1 MLEELKM
8 PIAQLKEDI
17 DGVWSRLEP
26 DAIQKK
32 IDEKNKLTEADGF
45 WDDHE
50 KAEKVMAEIRKL
62 KNEIKKDPET
72 FRKQVAAI
80 KSLSSMMNP
89 MQRAKLESLLRML
102 EE

>member
-1 MLEELKM
+1 MNNKSIM
-8 PIAQLKEDI
+8 DMARQL
-17 DGVWSRLEP
+17 GLPV
-26 DAIQKK
+26 
-32 IDEKNKLTEADGF
+32 TEANIEDVSSMSQQQR
-45 WDDHE
+45 E
-50 KAEKVMAEIRKL
+50 AEIRKL

>member
-1 MLEELKM
+1 MN
-8 PIAQLKEDI
+8 
-17 DGVWSRLEP
+17 
-26 DAIQKK
+26 
-32 IDEKNKLTEADGF
+32 NKSIMDMARQQGLPVTEANIEDVSSMSQQQM
-45 WDDHE
+45 E
-50 KAEKVMAEIRKL
+50 AEIRKL

>member
-1 MLEELKM
+1 MNNKSIM
-8 PIAQLKEDI
+8 DMARQL
-17 DGVWSRLEP
+17 GLPV
-26 DAIQKK
+26 
-32 IDEKNKLTEADGF
+32 TEANIEDVSSMSQQQM
-45 WDDHE
+45 E
-50 KAEKVMAEIRKL
+50 AEIRKL

-89 MQRAKLESLLRML
+89 MQRAKLESLLRMI

>member
-1 MLEELKM
+1 MNNKSIM
-8 PIAQLKEDI
+8 DMARQL
-17 DGVWSRLEP
+17 GLPV
-26 DAIQKK
+26 
-32 IDEKNKLTEADGF
+32 TEANIEDVCSMSQQQM
-45 WDDHE
+45 E
-50 KAEKVMAEIRKL
+50 AEIRKL

>member
-1 MLEELKM
+1 MNNKSIMEAN
-8 PIAQLKEDI
+8 IED
-17 DGVWSRLEP
+17 VSSMSQQQME
-26 DAIQKK
+26 
-32 IDEKNKLTEADGF
+32 
-45 WDDHE
+45 
-50 KAEKVMAEIRKL
+50 AEIRKL

>member
-1 MLEELKM
+1 M
-8 PIAQLKEDI
+8 ARQL
-17 DGVWSRLEP
+17 GLPV
-26 DAIQKK
+26 
-32 IDEKNKLTEADGF
+32 TEANIEDVSSMSQQQM
-45 WDDHE
+45 E
-50 KAEKVMAEIRKL
+50 AEIRKL

-72 FRKQVAAI
+72 FRKQVASI

>member
-1 MLEELKM
+1 MNNKSIM
-8 PIAQLKEDI
+8 DMARQL
-17 DGVWSRLEP
+17 GLPV
-26 DAIQKK
+26 
-32 IDEKNKLTEADGF
+32 TEANIEDVSSMGQQQM
-45 WDDHE
+45 E
-50 KAEKVMAEIRKL
+50 AEIRKL

>member
-1 MLEELKM
+1 MNNKSIM
-8 PIAQLKEDI
+8 DMARQL
-17 DGVWSRLEP
+17 GLPV
-26 DAIQKK
+26 
-32 IDEKNKLTEADGF
+32 TEANIEDVSSMSQQQM
-45 WDDHE
+45 E
-50 KAEKVMAEIRKL
+50 AEIRKL

-102 EE
+102 ED

>member
-1 MLEELKM
+1 MNNKSIM
-8 PIAQLKEDI
+8 DMARQL
-17 DGVWSRLEP
+17 GLPV
-26 DAIQKK
+26 
-32 IDEKNKLTEADGF
+32 TEANIEDVSSMSQQQM
-45 WDDHE
+45 E
-50 KAEKVMAEIRKL
+50 AEIRKL

-89 MQRAKLESLLRML
+89 MQRAKLESLLRMH

>member
-1 MLEELKM
+1 M
-8 PIAQLKEDI
+8 ARQL
-17 DGVWSRLEP
+17 GLPV
-26 DAIQKK
+26 
-32 IDEKNKLTEADGF
+32 TEANIEDVSSMSQQQL
-45 WDDHE
+45 E
-50 KAEKVMAEIRKL
+50 AEIRRL

>member
-1 MLEELKM
+1 MNNKSIM
-8 PIAQLKEDI
+8 DIARQL
-17 DGVWSRLEP
+17 GLPV
-26 DAIQKK
+26 
-32 IDEKNKLTEADGF
+32 TEANIEDVSSMSQQQM
-45 WDDHE
+45 E
-50 KAEKVMAEIRKL
+50 AEIRKL

>member
-1 MLEELKM
+1 MNNKSILDM
-8 PIAQLKEDI
+8 ARQL
-17 DGVWSRLEP
+17 GLPV
-26 DAIQKK
+26 
-32 IDEKNKLTEADGF
+32 TEANIEDVSSMSQQQM
-45 WDDHE
+45 E
-50 KAEKVMAEIRKL
+50 AEIRKL

>member
-1 MLEELKM
+1 MNNKSIM
-8 PIAQLKEDI
+8 DMARQL
-17 DGVWSRLEP
+17 GLPV
-26 DAIQKK
+26 
-32 IDEKNKLTEADGF
+32 TEANIEDVSSMSQQQT
-45 WDDHE
+45 E
-50 KAEKVMAEIRKL
+50 AEIRKL

>member
-1 MLEELKM
+1 M
-8 PIAQLKEDI
+8 ARQL
-17 DGVWSRLEP
+17 GLPV
-26 DAIQKK
+26 
-32 IDEKNKLTEADGF
+32 TEANIEDVSSMSQQQL
-45 WDDHE
+45 E
-50 KAEKVMAEIRKL
+50 AEIRKL

-89 MQRAKLESLLRML
+89 MQRVKLESLLRML

>member
-1 MLEELKM
+1 MNNKSIM
-8 PIAQLKEDI
+8 DMARQL
-17 DGVWSRLEP
+17 GLPV
-26 DAIQKK
+26 
-32 IDEKNKLTEADGF
+32 TEANIEDVSSMSQQQM
-45 WDDHE
+45 E
-50 KAEKVMAEIRKL
+50 AEIRKL

-89 MQRAKLESLLRML
+89 MQRAKLESLLRIL

>member
-1 MLEELKM
+1 MNNKSIM
-8 PIAQLKEDI
+8 DMARQL
-17 DGVWSRLEP
+17 GLPV
-26 DAIQKK
+26 
-32 IDEKNKLTEADGF
+32 TEANIEDVSSMSQQQM
-45 WDDHE
+45 E
-50 KAEKVMAEIRKL
+50 AEIRKL

-89 MQRAKLESLLRML
+89 MQRAKLEILLRML

>member
-1 MLEELKM
+1 MN
-8 PIAQLKEDI
+8 
-17 DGVWSRLEP
+17 
-26 DAIQKK
+26 
-32 IDEKNKLTEADGF
+32 NKSIMDMARQMGLPVTEANIEDVSSMSQQQM
-45 WDDHE
+45 E
-50 KAEKVMAEIRKL
+50 AEIRKL

>member
-1 MLEELKM
+1 MNNKSIM
-8 PIAQLKEDI
+8 DMARQL
-17 DGVWSRLEP
+17 GLPV
-26 DAIQKK
+26 
-32 IDEKNKLTEADGF
+32 TEANIEDVSSMSQQQM
-45 WDDHE
+45 E
-50 KAEKVMAEIRKL
+50 AEIRKL

-80 KSLSSMMNP
+80 KSLSYMMNP

>member
-1 MLEELKM
+1 MNNKSIM
-8 PIAQLKEDI
+8 DMARQL
-17 DGVWSRLEP
+17 GLPV
-26 DAIQKK
+26 
-32 IDEKNKLTEADGF
+32 TEANI
-45 WDDHE
+45 DDVSSMSQQQME
-50 KAEKVMAEIRKL
+50 AEIRKL

-89 MQRAKLESLLRML
+89 MQRAKLESLLRIL

>member
-1 MLEELKM
+1 MNNKSIM
-8 PIAQLKEDI
+8 DMARQL
-17 DGVWSRLEP
+17 GLPV
-26 DAIQKK
+26 
-32 IDEKNKLTEADGF
+32 TEANIEDVSSMSQQQM
-45 WDDHE
+45 E
-50 KAEKVMAEIRKL
+50 AEIRKL
-62 KNEIKKDPET
+62 ENEIKKDPET

>member
-1 MLEELKM
+1 MNNKSIM
-8 PIAQLKEDI
+8 DMARQL
-17 DGVWSRLEP
+17 GLPV
-26 DAIQKK
+26 
-32 IDEKNKLTEADGF
+32 TEANIEDVSSMSQQQM
-45 WDDHE
+45 E
-50 KAEKVMAEIRKL
+50 SEIRKL

>member
-1 MLEELKM
+1 MNNKSIM
-8 PIAQLKEDI
+8 DMARQLGLPVAEANIED
-17 DGVWSRLEP
+17 VSSMSQQQME
-26 DAIQKK
+26 
-32 IDEKNKLTEADGF
+32 
-45 WDDHE
+45 
-50 KAEKVMAEIRKL
+50 AEIRKL

>member
-1 MLEELKM
+1 M
-8 PIAQLKEDI
+8 ARQL
-17 DGVWSRLEP
+17 GLPV
-26 DAIQKK
+26 
-32 IDEKNKLTEADGF
+32 TEANIEDVSSMSQQQM
-45 WDDHE
+45 E
-50 KAEKVMAEIRKL
+50 AEIRKL

-72 FRKQVAAI
+72 FSKQVAAI

>member
-1 MLEELKM
+1 MNNKSIM
-8 PIAQLKEDI
+8 DMARQL
-17 DGVWSRLEP
+17 GLPV
-26 DAIQKK
+26 
-32 IDEKNKLTEADGF
+32 TEANIEDVSSMSQQQM
-45 WDDHE
+45 E
-50 KAEKVMAEIRKL
+50 AKIRKL

>member
-1 MLEELKM
+1 MNNKSIM
-8 PIAQLKEDI
+8 DMARQL
-17 DGVWSRLEP
+17 GLPV
-26 DAIQKK
+26 
-32 IDEKNKLTEADGF
+32 TEANIEDVSSMSQQQM
-45 WDDHE
+45 E
-50 KAEKVMAEIRKL
+50 AEIRKL

-80 KSLSSMMNP
+80 KSLLSMMNP

>member
-1 MLEELKM
+1 MNNKSLM
-8 PIAQLKEDI
+8 DMARQL
-17 DGVWSRLEP
+17 GLPV
-26 DAIQKK
+26 
-32 IDEKNKLTEADGF
+32 TEANIEDVSSMSQQQL
-45 WDDHE
+45 E
-50 KAEKVMAEIRKL
+50 AEIRKL

>member
-1 MLEELKM
+1 MTAVLLWGFKM
-8 PIAQLKEDI
+8 NNKSIMDMARQL
-17 DGVWSRLEP
+17 GLPV
-26 DAIQKK
+26 
-32 IDEKNKLTEADGF
+32 TEANIEDVSSMSQQQM
-45 WDDHE
+45 E
-50 KAEKVMAEIRKL
+50 AEIRKL